1 MSQKIKNPNSP
12 FNRLKK
18 FLLSRWSASDIG
30 VTEEQFQP
38 SLLFKDLFIFVGL
51 PLVSVVLF
59 KMVEISA
66 ATPKK
71 VNSSNLSSSK
81 DASSFKLDSSKS
93 QIVDFRKSS
102 AGGKNYGNKLTGTLV
117 KVKLLN
123 VVETYGASPVHVR
136 IMDISLGTEWFGGT
150 LIGEASSDPSINKIN
165 ISFHLAKNKDQT
177 KSYQMQARALSLN
190 GTLGVEA
197 EKKEGFFARSLIGS
211 SQSIGGVDGGSDN
224 DVKSMLIRALANGL
238 MQEASTSSAIAQ
250 NKAQVLRLKAGEVF
264 FVELTDNFPIK
275 N

>member
-1 MSQKIKNPNSP
+1 MGQKIQNPNSP
-12 FNRLKK
+12 MNRLKK
-18 FLLSRWSASDIG
+18 FLLSRWSNLDNG
-30 VTEEQFQP
+30 VTEKQFQP

-51 PLVSVVLF
+51 PLASVVLF

-66 ATPKK
+66 AAPKK
-71 VNSSNLSSSK
+71 TNRSSVSNAK
-81 DASSFKLDSSKS
+81 DTSDFKLDPSRS

-102 AGGKNYGNKLTGTLV
+102 SGSKSSGSKFSGTLI

-123 VVETYGASPVHVR
+123 VVETYGAAPVHVR

-177 KSYQMQARALSLN
+177 KSYQIQARALSLN

-197 EKKEGFFARSLIGS
+197 EKKEGFFARSLLGS
-211 SQSIGGVDGGSDN
+211 SQSINSDAGSDN

-238 MQEASTSSAIAQ
+238 MQEASTSSTVAQ

>member
-51 PLVSVVLF
+51 PLASVILF
-59 KMVEISA
+59 KMVELSS

-71 VNSSNLSSSK
+71 VNRSNSSSSK
-81 DASSFKLDSSKS
+81 DNSFKLDASRS

-102 AGGKNYGNKLTGTLV
+102 SGGKNYGSKMTGTLV

-123 VVETYGASPVHVR
+123 VVETYGAAPVHVR
-136 IMDISLGTEWFGGT
+136 VMDISLGTEWLGGT
-150 LIGEASSDPSINKIN
+150 LIGEGSSDSSINKIN

-211 SQSIGGVDGGSDN
+211 SQSIGSVDGGSDN

-238 MQEASTSSAIAQ
+238 MQEASTSSAVAQ

>member
-1 MSQKIKNPNSP
+1 MSQKINNPNSP

-51 PLVSVVLF
+51 PLASVVLF

-71 VNSSNLSSSK
+71 VNRSNSSTSK
-81 DASSFKLDSSKS
+81 DNSFKLDASRS
-93 QIVDFRKSS
+93 QIVDFRKPF
-102 AGGKNYGNKLTGTLV
+102 GGKNYGSKMTGTLV

-123 VVETYGASPVHVR
+123 VVETYGAAPVHVR
-136 IMDISLGTEWFGGT
+136 IMDISLGTDWFGGT
-150 LIGEASSDPSINKIN
+150 LIGEASSDSSINKIN

-211 SQSIGGVDGGSDN
+211 SQSIGRVDGGSDN
-224 DVKSMLIRALANGL
+224 DVKGMLIRALANGL
-238 MQEASTSSAIAQ
+238 MQEASTSSSVAQ